1 MIMCDQL
8 APQFLPFYGHPL
20 VNTPVLSKLADEGVV
35 FDSAYCNSPLCAP
48 SRFSLMAGRL
58 CSEIDA
64 WDNAAEMR
72 AELPTMAHYLRASGY
87 RTALSGKM
95 HFVGPDQL
103 HGYEKRLTTDIYP
116 ADFGWVPDWTADP
129 VAQNER

>member
-20 VNTPVLSKLADEGVV
+20 VNTPALSKLADEGVV

-72 AELPTMAHYLRASGY
+72 AELPTIAHYLRAGGY
-87 RTALSGKM
+87 RTAPTFIPQISA
-95 HFVGPDQL
+95 
-103 HGYEKRLTTDIYP
+103 GYQTGQQIPFWIDRFGITTCKVLWKPEYM
-116 ADFGWVPDWTADP
+116 
-129 VAQNER
+129 NEH